1 MKIYVPSWNGDL
13 RLEGDGAGGS
23 VLVLHQATPH
33 ELTLVG
39 QVLVLARKRKMMV
52 GDWSAS
58 LPGAGDARIA
68 IGAPLEKTSKLLI
81 KVARPEKQTLTAV
94 SCAGGRLE
102 VIEGASSRSLETV
115 GAAVAGAEASE
126 STSLARS
133 EPAGPPAVA
142 LLAVPEPA
150 SSGRRRGRPPK
161 AEAAAVSV
169 RRATPSCPQ
178 CMPGAVGPATETLLA
193 FLGKQQ
199 HEQWA
204 EERAIVV
211 EGGTT
216 GHRYLLVHRHTPLA
230 MKIGRICYDL
240 DDGGVVH
247 FHDWS
252 VPPEEE
258 VLGAKLVLEHREH
271 WLRNEATCL
280 GACFTDI
287 LPNPFGDFYDGI
299 PDAAFVRGLGEA
311 LGGASR

>member
-1 MKIYVPSWNGDL
+1 MKIYVPSWNGDM
-13 RLEGDGAGGS
+13 RLEGDGKGGS

-33 ELTLVG
+33 ELALVG
-39 QVLVLARKRKMMV
+39 EVLTLARKRKMTV

-81 KVARPEKQTLTAV
+81 KVARPERQTLTAV
-94 SCAGGRLE
+94 SYASGRLE
-102 VIEGASSRSLETV
+102 VIEGASSRSLEAV
-115 GAAVAGAEASE
+115 GAAVARAASE
-126 STSLARS
+126 ESSALARS
-133 EPAGPPAVA
+133 EPLGPPAVA
-142 LLAVPEPA
+142 LPAAPGPA
-150 SSGRRRGRPPK
+150 SSGGRRGRPPK

-178 CMPGAVGPATETLLA
+178 CMPGAIGPATEALLA
-193 FLGKQQ
+193 FLGREE

-216 GHRYLLVHRHTPLA
+216 GHRYLLAHRHTPLA
-230 MKIGRICYDL
+230 IRIGRICFDL
-240 DDGGVVH
+240 DDQEVVH

-280 GACFTDI
+280 GTDV
-287 LPNPFGDFYDGI
+287 LPNPFGDFYDGVA
-299 PDAAFVRGLGEA
+299 DASFVRGFGEA
-311 LGGASR
+311 LGWRART